1 MDMRQALMLFTLA
14 HALGYYYLSSFKA
27 DRKAV
32 RLVPELLLYILAV
45 TLVFSPVLDGNNWL
59 YALTIV
65 VFHIVVT
72 PVVYLVSRR
81 GGRARYISFIIVEAV
96 RMTGFTVMAFVYS
109 VRWGAFEP
117 WRDVRFLLMEYAL
130 DFDQVLSYAFA
141 FVVLLRPVNIVVR
154 SLLSLVDGG
163 DEEEQEDGGR
173 CRLSVG
179 PLVGIVERMFGRPR
193 LVDRLRHRLLRQV
206 RPLLPGDQGRCG
218 LRTAAV
224 HRLDPQRIRSDP
236 RGVHSTP
243 VLLRRRLP
251 RACHLAHRGV
261 MTCPCGHHL
270 VVRVNVL
277 VKTAPSSS
285 LIVTVTGISCP

>member
-65 VFHIVVT
+65 VFHLVVT

-154 SLLSLVDGG
+154 SLLSLIDGG

-173 CRLSVG
+173 RRLSVG
-179 PLVGIVERMFGRPR
+179 PLVGIVERMFYF
-193 LVDRLRHRLLRQV
+193 
-206 RPLLPGDQGRCG
+206 
-218 LRTAAV
+218 AMAV
-224 HRLDPQRIRSDP
+224 HGSWIAFAIVFFAKCALFCLAIRDDADYGQRLYIGSILSAFA
-236 RGVHSTP
+236 VIP
-243 VLLRRRLP
+243 VAFIARP
-251 RACHLAHRGV
+251 FF
-261 MTCPCGHHL
+261 
-270 VVRVNVL
+270 
-277 VKTAPSSS
+277 
-285 LIVTVTGISCP
+285 

>member
-32 RLVPELLLYILAV
+32 RLAPELLLYILAV

-163 DEEEQEDGGR
+163 DEEELEDGGR
-173 CRLSVG
+173 RRLSVG
-179 PLVGIVERMFGRPR
+179 PLVGIVERMFYFAMAVHGSWIAFAIVFFAKCA
-193 LVDRLRHRLLRQV
+193 LRLRR
-206 RPLLPGDQGRCG
+206 D
-218 LRTAAV
+218 T
-224 HRLDPQRIRSDP
+224 
-236 RGVHSTP
+236 RGVHGTP
-243 VLLRRRLP
+243 VLLRKDSPVHVILR
-251 RACHLAHRGV
+251 
-261 MTCPCGHHL
+261 
-270 VVRVNVL
+270 
-277 VKTAPSSS
+277 
-285 LIVTVTGISCP
+285 TGES

>member
-32 RLVPELLLYILAV
+32 RLAPELLLYILAV

-65 VFHIVVT
+65 VFHLVVT

-81 GGRARYISFIIVEAV
+81 GGRARYVTFIIVEAV

-173 CRLSVG
+173 R
-179 PLVGIVERMFGRPR
+179 R

-224 HRLDPQRIRSDP
+224 HRLDPQRISRDP
-236 RGVHSTP
+236 RGVHRTA
-243 VLLRRRLP
+243 VLLRKNSPVHVILR
-251 RACHLAHRGV
+251 
-261 MTCPCGHHL
+261 
-270 VVRVNVL
+270 
-277 VKTAPSSS
+277 
-285 LIVTVTGISCP
+285 TGES